1 MLNIATIHAITK
13 TSSLPK
19 PLKTLLLSLAASDLG
34 VGLLVQPLFITLLIQ
49 WLQQLSP
56 SCIMYTSFSVAMNLF
71 FTASF
76 ANIIGITLDRYLAIQ
91 LHLRYHNIVTHWRV
105 IAVVIFIWLFSIFL
119 SLRMFWL
126 PSTIKYLVLAV
137 VGILSVLATTLLYIK
152 IYLVLRRHTNQ
163 IQALQVQQTAQNGER
178 TANFANLRRS
188 AIGIR
193 YNKRRKKQKYTSLY
207 TDGQAC
213 SIKANSFSTVKD
225 LMAIKL
231 ITLPRKKLH
240 YEIAHFYAHDQTKT
254 LSLQTFLAMKYDII
268 TGSLFCEEIR
278 PYYPSIDEAEDLH
291 VSQIVN
297 CVFNAFLSYNTVMLN
312 IATIHAIT
320 RTSSLPKPLKTLLLS
335 LAASDLGVGLLVQPL
350 FITLLIQWLQQL
362 SPSCIMYT
370 SFSVAMNLFFTA
382 SFANIIGI
390 TLDRCLA
397 IQLHLRYDTIVT
409 HWRVIAVVIFIWLF
423 SIFLSLRMFWLP
435 SAIRYLIL
443 AVVGI
448 LSVLATTLLYIKI
461 YLVLR
466 RHRNQI
472 QALQVQQ
479 TAQNGERTANF
490 ANLRRSAVGT
500 GKDFQ
505 ITAKSPLLT
514 FVTVSVLTH
523 KKLVI

>member
-137 VGILSVLATTLLYIK
+137 AGILSVL
-152 IYLVLRRHTNQ
+152 V
-163 IQALQVQQTAQNGER
+163 
-178 TANFANLRRS
+178 
-188 AIGIR
+188 
-193 YNKRRKKQKYTSLY
+193 
-207 TDGQAC
+207 
-213 SIKANSFSTVKD
+213 
-225 LMAIKL
+225 
-231 ITLPRKKLH
+231 
-240 YEIAHFYAHDQTKT
+240 
-254 LSLQTFLAMKYDII
+254 
-268 TGSLFCEEIR
+268 
-278 PYYPSIDEAEDLH
+278 
-291 VSQIVN
+291 
-297 CVFNAFLSYNTVMLN
+297 
-312 IATIHAIT
+312 
-320 RTSSLPKPLKTLLLS
+320 
-335 LAASDLGVGLLVQPL
+335 
-350 FITLLIQWLQQL
+350 
-362 SPSCIMYT
+362 
-370 SFSVAMNLFFTA
+370 
-382 SFANIIGI
+382 
-390 TLDRCLA
+390 
-397 IQLHLRYDTIVT
+397 
-409 HWRVIAVVIFIWLF
+409 
-423 SIFLSLRMFWLP
+423 
-435 SAIRYLIL
+435 
-443 AVVGI
+443 
-448 LSVLATTLLYIKI
+448 TTLLYIKI

-500 GKDFQ
+500 FYVYLLFLLCYLPRFVLL
-505 ITAKSPLLT
+505 ITLHIYGPNTHLKSFSLCSLTLIFLNSTLNPFIYCWKMRPVRNSLMNTLRSGSKSTFCLL
-514 FVTVSVLTH
+514 FVRMC
-523 KKLVI
+523 

>member
-1 MLNIATIHAITK
+1 MKYDIITGSSFCEEIRPYYPSIDEAEDLHVSQIVNCVFNAFLSYNTVMLNIATIHAITK

-76 ANIIGITLDRYLAIQ
+76 ANIL
-91 LHLRYHNIVTHWRV
+91 
-105 IAVVIFIWLFSIFL
+105 
-119 SLRMFWL
+119 
-126 PSTIKYLVLAV
+126 
-137 VGILSVLATTLLYIK
+137 
-152 IYLVLRRHTNQ
+152 
-163 IQALQVQQTAQNGER
+163 
-178 TANFANLRRS
+178 
-188 AIGIR
+188 
-193 YNKRRKKQKYTSLY
+193 
-207 TDGQAC
+207 
-213 SIKANSFSTVKD
+213 
-225 LMAIKL
+225 
-231 ITLPRKKLH
+231 
-240 YEIAHFYAHDQTKT
+240 
-254 LSLQTFLAMKYDII
+254 
-268 TGSLFCEEIR
+268 
-278 PYYPSIDEAEDLH
+278 
-291 VSQIVN
+291 
-297 CVFNAFLSYNTVMLN
+297 
-312 IATIHAIT
+312 
-320 RTSSLPKPLKTLLLS
+320 
-335 LAASDLGVGLLVQPL
+335 
-350 FITLLIQWLQQL
+350 
-362 SPSCIMYT
+362 
-370 SFSVAMNLFFTA
+370 
-382 SFANIIGI
+382 GI

-423 SIFLSLRMFWLP
+423 SIFLSLRIFWLP

-448 LSVLATTLLYIKI
+448 LSVLVTTLLYIKI

-500 GKDFQ
+500 FYVYLLFLLCYLPRFVLL
-505 ITAKSPLLT
+505 ITLHIYGPNTHLKSFSLCSLTLVFLNSSLNPFIYCWKMRPVRNSLMNTLRSGSKSTFCLL
-514 FVTVSVLTH
+514 FVRMCYYG
-523 KKLVI
+523 